1 MVEGGGSQ
9 VTKMNHTRP
18 ILRLTDDFKR
28 RRRDTGLLR
37 VQQQESGA
45 PFTLGDLPNKVDF
58 GALNAGL
65 MELRQDL
72 HQVACSVLAHVEKY
86 GDVRLID
93 RLIAAVPAFMD
104 THPLMDWFTVF
115 GPVEFV
121 DGKVKYKAR
130 GRSAVEVASAIP
142 FWMIPKE

>member
-1 MVEGGGSQ
+1 M
-9 VTKMNHTRP
+9 TKMNHARP
-18 ILRLTDDFKR
+18 ILRLIDDFKR

-37 VQQQESGA
+37 VQQLESGA
-45 PFTLGDLPNKVDF
+45 PFTLGDLPNKVGFF
-58 GALNAGL
+58 GALNAQL

-121 DGKVKYKAR
+121 NGKAKYKAR
-130 GRSAVEVASAIP
+130 GQSAIQVATALP
-142 FWMIPKE
+142 FWTIPNE

>member
-1 MVEGGGSQ
+1 M
-9 VTKMNHTRP
+9 TKMNHTRP
-18 ILRLTDDFKR
+18 ILRLIDDFKR

-37 VQQQESGA
+37 VQQPESGA
-45 PFTLGDLPNKVDF
+45 PFTLGNLPNKVDF
-58 GALNAGL
+58 GALNAEL

-93 RLIAAVPAFMD
+93 RLIAAVPAFID

-115 GPVEFV
+115 GSVEFV
-121 DGKVKYKAR
+121 DGKAKYKAR
-130 GRSAVEVASAIP
+130 GQSAIEVATALP
-142 FWMIPKE
+142 FWTIPAEE